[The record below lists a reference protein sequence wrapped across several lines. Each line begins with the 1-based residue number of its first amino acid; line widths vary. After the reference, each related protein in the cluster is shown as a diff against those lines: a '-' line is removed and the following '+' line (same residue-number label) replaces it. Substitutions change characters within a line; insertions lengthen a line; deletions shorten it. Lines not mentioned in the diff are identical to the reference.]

1 MIRYIL
7 ILFAFIAHSALQAQ
21 EISGKVTDSAGL
33 PLPDVIV
40 LVLETNENTLT
51 DFDGNFTIKANLGD
65 DIQFSMLSF
74 VKTTLKA
81 TAGMTVVLADNN
93 SKDLNEVVL
102 IGYGTKRRGA
112 ITGSVVQIK
121 SDEILKTPAQ
131 SAIQSIQGKAAG
143 VNIVTNDEP
152 GANPTIQIRGLG
164 TLLGGVTPLYVIDGV
179 EATGI
184 NNLSPNEI
192 ETMDILKDASSLA
205 IYGQKGANGVVIIT
219 TKKGKVGKVK
229 LTYDSFFG
237 VKQIQRTINMADSSL
252 YAYYNNVAIG
262 SATYLNPNQPN
273 NTNWLDEI
281 TTVGETASNFISL
294 SGGSETAKYYVGY
307 TNYMEKGIL
316 RGADF
321 NRNNINSRTEFKVFD
336 GKLKVSQ
343 NLNMAIT
350 RSTQKPLSAFTNAYK
365 QSPIVPVKF
374 DNGRWGVPLRNPAT
388 GLIDINGSD
397 RFNNVANPAAQ
408 LFYANEQNRSLSILG
423 SVMAELQLHKD
434 LKFTSSF
441 GATYDVNS
449 GFSFNPTSDIFL
461 SQNPTSDLG
470 DYEATFGTNTP
481 QYNSLSQRRSNSFSW
496 NWDNFMTYTKKF
508 DDHSITFLGGMSRTT
523 RNISNNL
530 SSSRFN
536 VPAQSNYWSL
546 DLSTYN
552 EPLVPG
558 QVVRNSQST
567 PLVSLAYFARAE
579 YDFKGKYLFSAV
591 LRREG
596 TSTFQASKKWAYFP
610 AVSAGWV
617 ISDEA
622 FFENIKLVN
631 NLKFRIGYG
640 EVGNSNTG
648 NATNNIVFNQGANYT
663 FGDEQI
669 IQPGA
674 VVPYQVDPNLTW
686 ETMKELDF
694 GFDFSLLENR
704 LTGSLGY
711 YDRRSTD
718 VILPINVPR
727 VLSSQSVFVNSGVVS
742 NVGQELM
749 LRWSDQLTDSFTY
762 FISANVSHNQNK
774 LEKVDNKFFSNFIG
788 GGLNNGEF
796 TKQVQVGQPLGSF
809 YVYEVTGFNSDGGFT
824 YSEERVNAGS
834 YIPSYTYGISFG
846 GNFRQFDF
854 SIDTYGVG
862 GNKIFNGKKA
872 QRFGGENIEVDV
884 LDNFWLPSNPNAANP
899 KPSNDVPRP
908 STYFI
913 EDGSFIRINNI
924 TVGYT
929 FKKFYEK
936 IDNIRLFAT
945 ALNPL
950 IFTKY
955 SGFSPEIT
963 GNALGGAGI
972 ELDAYPTNRTFLIGL
987 NASF

>member
-1 MIRYIL
+1 MIRYIF

-40 LVLETNENTLT
+40 LVLETKENTLT

-74 VKTTLKA
+74 VKTTVKA
-81 TAGMTVVLADNN
+81 SVGMTVVLADNT

-164 TLLGGVTPLYVIDGV
+164 TLLGGITPLYVIDGV

-229 LTYDSFFG
+229 LNYDSFFG

-336 GKLKVSQ
+336 GNLKVSQ

-530 SSSRFN
+530 SGTRFN

-640 EVGNSNTG
+640 EVGNANTG

-694 GFDFSLLENR
+694 GFDFSLLKNR

-834 YIPSYTYGISFG
+834 YIPTYTYGISFG

-924 TVGYT
+924 TIGYT